1 MILRIEN
8 PATLF
13 LIAVILLGGCSGC
26 SQKPTPQAPIE
37 QSPEVSKTPTPVI
50 ETSKP
55 VKKVETPVGTPK
67 PDNALDAAKKAKL
80 KALTATKGLS
90 ADERRRRRIEILIE
104 GLDDMAAA
112 RICVSN
118 RSWKAARPYLDKAL
132 AENPNDFE
140 TMLFWA
146 ENAVSTLEN
155 ELDYTLNRKKVEVL
169 RRLYEMNPNHH
180 RVLYGLGRS
189 IHNAYPKEALGYV
202 QKAFELEPKHYAN
215 FLLLAKCYLKTGQ
228 YEKALAEYQRV
239 FKSAGTNVSPDVLA
253 GLYRLH
259 RILELKDDAYREQI
273 EKNEKRARAEQRKR
287 LGLE

>member
-1 MILRIEN
+1 MKLRIEN
-8 PATLF
+8 LA
-13 LIAVILLGGCSGC
+13 ILLLIVIMLLHGCSGC
-26 SQKPTPQAPIE
+26 EQKTQ
-37 QSPEVSKTPTPVI
+37 QKTTDYNRELENVRQ
-50 ETSKP
+50 
-55 VKKVETPVGTPK
+55 
-67 PDNALDAAKKAKL
+67 AKL

-132 AENPNDFE
+132 AKNPNDFE
-140 TMLFWA
+140 AMLFWV
-146 ENAVSTLEN
+146 ENVVSTLEN
-155 ELDYTLNRKKVEVL
+155 ELDYTLNKKKVEVF
-169 RRLYEMNPNHH
+169 RRLYKMNPNHH

-189 IHNAYPKEALGYV
+189 IYKAYPEEALGYA
-202 QKAFELEPKHYAN
+202 QKALELEPKRYAN

-253 GLYRLH
+253 GLYTLH

-273 EKNEKRARAEQRKR
+273 EKNEKRERAEQRKR

>member
-1 MILRIEN
+1 
-8 PATLF
+8 
-13 LIAVILLGGCSGC
+13 
-26 SQKPTPQAPIE
+26 
-37 QSPEVSKTPTPVI
+37 
-50 ETSKP
+50 
-55 VKKVETPVGTPK
+55 
-67 PDNALDAAKKAKL
+67 
-80 KALTATKGLS
+80 
-90 ADERRRRRIEILIE
+90 
-104 GLDDMAAA
+104 MAAA

-118 RSWKAARPYLDKAL
+118 RSWEAARPYLDKAL

-239 FKSAGTNVSPDVLA
+239 FKSAGTNVSPNVLA
-253 GLYRLH
+253 GLYILH

-273 EKNEKRARAEQRKR
+273 EKNEKRARAEQRRR

>member
-1 MILRIEN
+1 MKHQIERLIL
-8 PATLF
+8 L
-13 LIAVILLGGCSGC
+13 LIVSVILIGGCSGC
-26 SQKPTPQAPIE
+26 EQKTQQKTTDYNRELENVRQA
-37 QSPEVSKTPTPVI
+37 K
-50 ETSKP
+50 
-55 VKKVETPVGTPK
+55 
-67 PDNALDAAKKAKL
+67 LDAVYAA
-80 KALTATKGLS
+80 KGLS
-90 ADERRRRRIEILIE
+90 TDERNRRIIAILVE
-104 GLDDMAAA
+104 GRDNM
-112 RICVSN
+112 V
-118 RSWKAARPYLDKAL
+118 AARPYLDKAL
-132 AENPNDFE
+132 AKNPNDFE
-140 TMLFWA
+140 VMLFWV

-155 ELDYTLNRKKVEVL
+155 ELDYTLNRKKVEVF
-169 RRLYEMNPNHH
+169 RRLYKMNPNHH

-189 IHNAYPKEALGYV
+189 IYKAYPEEALGYA
-202 QKAFELEPKHYAN
+202 QKALELEPKRYAN

>member
-1 MILRIEN
+1 MKLRIEN
-8 PATLF
+8 LATLL
-13 LIAVILLGGCSGC
+13 LIVAMLLDGCSGC
-26 SQKPTPQAPIE
+26 EQKTQ
-37 QSPEVSKTPTPVI
+37 QKTTDYNRELENVRQ
-50 ETSKP
+50 
-55 VKKVETPVGTPK
+55 
-67 PDNALDAAKKAKL
+67 AKL

-132 AENPNDFE
+132 AKNPNDFE
-140 TMLFWA
+140 AMLFWV

-155 ELDYTLNRKKVEVL
+155 ELDYTLNKKKVEVF
-169 RRLYEMNPNHH
+169 RRLYKMNPNHH

-189 IHNAYPKEALGYV
+189 IYKAYPEEALGYA
-202 QKAFELEPKHYAN
+202 QKALELEPKRYAN
-215 FLLLAKCYLKTGQ
+215 FSLLPECYLKTGQ

-239 FKSAGTNVSPDVLA
+239 FKSAGTNVSPSVLA
-253 GLYRLH
+253 GLYILH

-273 EKNEKRARAEQRKR
+273 EKNEKRERAEQRKR

>member
-1 MILRIEN
+1 MKHQIERL
-8 PATLF
+8 ALL
-13 LIAVILLGGCSGC
+13 LIVSVILIGGCSGC
-26 SQKPTPQAPIE
+26 EQKTQ
-37 QSPEVSKTPTPVI
+37 QKTTDYNRELENVRQ
-50 ETSKP
+50 
-55 VKKVETPVGTPK
+55 V
-67 PDNALDAAKKAKL
+67 KL

-90 ADERRRRRIEILIE
+90 TDERRRRRIEILIE

-140 TMLFWA
+140 TMLFWV

-215 FLLLAKCYLKTGQ
+215 FPLLAKCYMKTGQ
-228 YEKALAEYQRV
+228 YEKALVEYQRV

-253 GLYRLH
+253 GLYHIH
-259 RILELKDDAYREQI
+259 RILELKDDAFREQI
-273 EKNEKRARAEQRKR
+273 EKNEKRERAEQRKR
-287 LGLE
+287 LELE

>member
-1 MILRIEN
+1 MKLRIESL
-8 PATLF
+8 ATLL
-13 LIAVILLGGCSGC
+13 LIAVTLLDGCSGC
-26 SQKPTPQAPIE
+26 EQKTQ
-37 QSPEVSKTPTPVI
+37 QKTTDYNRELENVRQ
-50 ETSKP
+50 
-55 VKKVETPVGTPK
+55 
-67 PDNALDAAKKAKL
+67 AKL

-90 ADERRRRRIEILIE
+90 TDERRRRRIEILIE

-140 TMLFWA
+140 TMLFWV
-146 ENAVSTLEN
+146 ENVVSTLEN
-155 ELDYTLNRKKVEVL
+155 ELDYTLNRKKVEVF
-169 RRLYEMNPNHH
+169 RRLYKMNPNHH

-189 IHNAYPKEALGYV
+189 IYKAYPEEALGYA

-215 FLLLAKCYLKTGQ
+215 FPLLAKCYMKTGQ

-239 FKSAGTNVSPDVLA
+239 FKSAGTNVPPDVLA
-253 GLYRLH
+253 GFYHIH
-259 RILELKDDAYREQI
+259 RILELKDDVYREQY
-273 EKNEKRARAEQRKR
+273 EKNQKRWHMETRKR